1 MYSFESY
8 TIIVQGVFDVNPL
21 DNGLV
26 LKEIADGVSMQDV
39 VEKTGCEFK
48 VSASNRRY
56 TRHVALITLQPCRLF
71 RALLHNY
78 VIAASIAIRTH

>member
-48 VSASNRRY
+48 VSTSN
-56 TRHVALITLQPCRLF
+56 HP
-71 RALLHNY
+71 
-78 VIAASIAIRTH
+78 